1 MIDKRVST
9 VEEALAGIGDGM
21 TIMFGG
27 FGGAGVAVNL
37 MRALENSTAKD
48 LTIVSNSVRFL
59 EDYASAL
66 FERKQIKHAVASA
79 ARSRG
84 SASGISELQIEDG
97 TMTLDISPQGSFAE
111 RIRAGGAGIPAFYTP
126 TGVGTPVVE
135 GKEHREFDGVMCVL
149 EYAIK
154 ADFTLMRAEKA
165 DRYGNLHFRG
175 TQGNFGRDMA
185 TAAQCTV
192 VEVKEIIDGFLPTP
206 DIHVPGVFVK
216 RIIQL
221 PDGRDS

>member
-1 MIDKRVST
+1 MIDKRVSSIA
-9 VEEALAGIGDGM
+9 EALAGIGDGM

-37 MRALENSTAKD
+37 MRALEGCTARD

-59 EDYASAL
+59 EDYAPAL
-66 FERKQIKHAVASA
+66 FERKQVRHAVASA

-84 SASGISELQIEDG
+84 SASGISELQLEDG
-97 TMTLDISPQGSFAE
+97 TLTLDISPQGSFSE

-149 EYAIK
+149 EYALK
-154 ADFTLMRAEKA
+154 SDFTLMRADKA
-165 DRYGNLHFRG
+165 DRYGNLYFRG

-185 TAAQCTV
+185 AASACTV
-192 VEVKEIIDGFLPTP
+192 VEVREIVDGFLPTP

>member
-1 MIDKRVST
+1 MIDKRVSS

-37 MRALENSTAKD
+37 MRALENCTARD

-59 EDYASAL
+59 EDYAPAL
-66 FERKQIKHAVASA
+66 FERKQIRHAVASA

-84 SASGISELQIEDG
+84 QASGISELQLEDG
-97 TMTLDISPQGSFAE
+97 PLSLDISPQGSFAE

-149 EYAIK
+149 EYALK
-154 ADFTLMRAEKA
+154 GDFTLLRADKA
-165 DRYGNLHFRG
+165 DRYGNLYFRG

-185 TAAQCTV
+185 AASACTV
-192 VEVKEIIDGFLPTP
+192 AEVREIVDGFLPTP

-221 PDGRDS
+221 PDGRDA